1 MRAWGEPRL
10 AQRNDVGLSE
20 LDYGSVVFRFQDSG
34 RLEEVTQQASVLTLG
49 KVAVPFAS
57 LALFGR
63 KHDDVAFEQPA
74 SSSVRCLD
82 WHSTRPV
89 HAG

>member
-1 MRAWGEPRL
+1 MRLQPFHRVDDTPFEASREDVVRARGQPRL
-10 AQRNDVGLSE
+10 TQRNDVGLNE

-57 LALFGR
+57 LALF
-63 KHDDVAFEQPA
+63 
-74 SSSVRCLD
+74 VRTWRTL
-82 WHSTRPV
+82 
-89 HAG
+89 